1 MSIALDELPVFI
13 SRVVYC
19 DKFSKNCT
27 TYNNLLVEAAT
38 KVCNYCGILVLLIEV
53 QVMQVLH

>member
-1 MSIALDELPVFI
+1 MSIALNELPVFI
-13 SRVVYC
+13 RRVIYC

-27 TYNNLLVEAAT
+27 TYNNLLAIAVT
-38 KVCNYCGILVLLIEV
+38 KVCNYCETLVLLIEV